1 MRNILFLFL
10 LSFSSFSVAQKLP
23 AYHLFLFDVLQG
35 EDKYSLGKAQ
45 WLNQFNPN
53 GYNNQP
59 YFMSDDEL
67 YVTVQMPWDTTQTDI
82 YALNLSKLTFEPVT
96 NTPES
101 EYSAKRIPNSNEFS
115 VVRVDADTAKTQRLW
130 RYPISRNGKGKEVLK
145 YYQSVG
151 YYHWCS
157 PESVLMF
164 MVGKP
169 SNYMQLTKLGS
180 ENTTRF
186 PYEPGRCFLANGNQV
201 SYVEKTN
208 EDDWLL
214 KKINP
219 ETLSSEIIIP
229 TLNHSEDFALMPD
242 GTYLMGKGSGLYQF
256 RPKKDA
262 DWVQIAE
269 LKGYGIKKIERLV
282 VNNIGKLVMV
292 TK

>member
-1 MRNILFLFL
+1 MRNILLLFI
-10 LSFSSFSVAQKLP
+10 LSLSSLSMAQKLP
-23 AYHLFLFDVLQG
+23 AYNLFLFDISQG
-35 EDKYSLGKAQ
+35 ENTYSLNNAK

-59 YFMSDDEL
+59 YFMNDEEL

-82 YALNLSKLTFEPVT
+82 YALNLSTLTFEPVT

-101 EYSAKRIPNSNEFS
+101 EYSAKRIPNSNDFS

-157 PESVLMF
+157 PESILMF

-169 SNYMQLTKLGS
+169 SNYMQMTKLPS

-186 PYEPGRCFLANGNQV
+186 SYEPGRCFLANGNQI
-201 SYVEKTN
+201 SYVEKAN

-219 ETLSSEIIIP
+219 ETLNSEIIIP

-256 RPKKDA
+256 RPKKDT

-269 LKGYGIKKIERLV
+269 LKQYGIKKIERLV

-292 TK
+292 TR